1 MPEKLLTPAEVVEH
15 LDHKITIGTLG
26 TWRSRGKGPEYLK
39 LGGKVVYLL
48 PDLEKWMKEKK
59 VTTGA

>member
-1 MPEKLLTPAEVVEH
+1 MPEKLLTPAEVVEY
-15 LDHKITIGTLG
+15 LDHKITIETLG
-26 TWRSRGKGPEYLK
+26 VWRSRGKGPEYLK

-59 VTTGA
+59 